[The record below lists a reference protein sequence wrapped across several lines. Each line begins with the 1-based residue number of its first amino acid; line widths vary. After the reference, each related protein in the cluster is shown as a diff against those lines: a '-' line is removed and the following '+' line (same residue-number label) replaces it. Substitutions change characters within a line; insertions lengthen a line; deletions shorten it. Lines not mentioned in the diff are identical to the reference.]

1 VVVKPRPNIATE
13 ESKLTERMDILQT
26 RESIEDSLELL
37 TESLLGI
44 FDLTGVETCRG
55 KIFSAIWRFFHAR
68 PTKLIGIVP
77 LIRLILKP
85 ARICVGN
92 CR

>member
-55 KIFSAIWRFFHAR
+55 KIRSAMLYR
-68 PTKLIGIVP
+68 
-77 LIRLILKP
+77 
-85 ARICVGN
+85 
-92 CR
+92 